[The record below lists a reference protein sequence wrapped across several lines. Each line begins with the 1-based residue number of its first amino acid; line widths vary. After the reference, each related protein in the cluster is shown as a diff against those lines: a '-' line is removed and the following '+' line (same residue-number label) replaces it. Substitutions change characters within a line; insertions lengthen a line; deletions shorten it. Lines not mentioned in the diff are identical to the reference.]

1 MYITAHRVRDS
12 QGQIEVHSFLHRH
25 DENDCPFPNDPVTV
39 PQSAPGR
46 LLKKKVVLPP
56 GDNTILSYLDLI
68 APEGTWSDAWTDP
81 LEQLA
86 EHVGERQRP
95 LVAHREHLTVIFG
108 AIDELYTAGEY
119 RVLLAAALRM
129 LGQ

>member
-12 QGQIEVHSFLHRH
+12 QGRVEVHSFLHRH
-25 DENDCPFPNDPVTV
+25 DATDCPFPDDPVTV

-46 LLKKKVVLPP
+46 LVHKSVVLPP

-68 APEGTWSDAWTDP
+68 APEGAWSEAWKDP
-81 LEQLA
+81 LEMLA
-86 EHVGERQRP
+86 EQLGERARP
-95 LVAHREHLTVIFG
+95 LVVRREQLTVIFG
-108 AIDELYTAGEY
+108 AIDELYTADEY
-119 RVLLAAALRM
+119 RVLLTAALRM

>member
-1 MYITAHRVRDS
+1 M
-12 QGQIEVHSFLHRH
+12 
-25 DENDCPFPNDPVTV
+25 
-39 PQSAPGR
+39 
-46 LLKKKVVLPP
+46 KKKVVLPP

-68 APEGTWSDAWTDP
+68 APEGIWSDAWTAP
-81 LEQLA
+81 LEKLA

-95 LVAHREHLTVIFG
+95 LVARREQLTVIFG